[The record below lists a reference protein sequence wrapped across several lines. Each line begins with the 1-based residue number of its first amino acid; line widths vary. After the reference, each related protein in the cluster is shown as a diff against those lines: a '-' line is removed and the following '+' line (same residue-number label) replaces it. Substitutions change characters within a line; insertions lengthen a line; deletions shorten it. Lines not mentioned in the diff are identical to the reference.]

1 MGERSEKMS
10 LNWKKFLK
18 EELKEK
24 IGDYKKS
31 VEE

>member
-1 MGERSEKMS
+1 MS